1 MFNQLIEMRDQL
13 QKLQTQRTE
22 MQQIELNR
30 KLLSKQLAMVRE
42 AGSLGTAIGSH
53 QLNSLSQRYAVYK
66 RTKNEYNTTRQ
77 ALQHMVDEC
86 KRNMSEYHQS
96 ICAIKRGE
104 LMKALQELEQLT
116 SDQLSVSEF
125 LLVKDFLENSA
136 QGALFLQS
144 DQTRKELDTS
154 LMQQTTILHQIIDSL
169 THYSSVVR
177 FHPQSY
183 IDQHRSSKYAEWCKY
198 LNENPS
204 IVACRDVVAQFQS
217 CHGENAAQSPVPQ
230 VLAFS
235 YQLQA
240 ILADNTFKLQ
250 KMGERLNV
258 ELLSN
263 DPHNIVKLDRA
274 YEESR
279 VAICRFLED
288 ESGAKRALECVTL
301 TEICNLNK
309 RLLMMESAAVS
320 SGDNLVDLTLNGKW
334 FLDEMYITTSTISE
348 LIKVVWCNE
357 SSSSELST
365 AINCFQATTDV
376 YRYLSKI
383 TNSFSGSIL
392 SSVMHGIISEDQ
404 SCLEMISDLSSVQ
417 EGIQPLPELLTN
429 LHLHLRCAVL
439 NMVSPNVAAIDEVNL
454 LRQKLDI
461 MKTFFIDNA
470 TNITL
475 GKQLFL
481 LFDGLFDRLDDK
493 YRVMLT
499 TMCNLKV
506 SDKWR
511 KIDQIKESK
520 DIAVSFNFQ

>member
-1 MFNQLIEMRDQL
+1 MRDQL

-22 MQQIELNR
+22 MQEIESNR

-42 AGSLGTAIGSH
+42 AETLGTAIGSH

-66 RTKNEYNTTRQ
+66 RTKTEYNTTRQ

-86 KRNMSEYHQS
+86 IHHMNDYQQS
-96 ICAIKRGE
+96 ICAIKRCE
-104 LMKALQELEQLT
+104 LIDALQELEQLT
-116 SDQLSVSEF
+116 TDQLPVSEF
-125 LLVKDFLENSA
+125 LLVKDFLENSN
-136 QGALFLQS
+136 QGALFIQS

-154 LMQQTTILHQIIDSL
+154 LLQQTTILNQIIDSL
-169 THYSSVVR
+169 TVYSSVVC

-183 IDQHRSSKYAEWCKY
+183 INQHRSRKYAEWCQY
-198 LNENPS
+198 LNESPS
-204 IVACRDVVAQFQS
+204 VVACRDIVAQFQK
-217 CHGENAAQSPVPQ
+217 CHCENAAQSSVQ
-230 VLAFS
+230 HVLAFS

-240 ILADNTFKLQ
+240 ILGDENFKLQ
-250 KMGERLNV
+250 KMCERLNV

-263 DPHNIVKLDRA
+263 DQHNIVKLDRA

-279 VAICRFLED
+279 GAIGQFLQE
-288 ESGAKRALECVTL
+288 EKGAKRALECVTL

-320 SGDNLVDLTLNGKW
+320 SGDNLVDLTLNGRW
-334 FLDEMYITTSTISE
+334 FLDEMYITISTISE

-357 SSSSELST
+357 SSSSELTS

-376 YRYLSKI
+376 YNVLSDI
-383 TNSFSGSIL
+383 NSCFSSSIL
-392 SSVMHGIISEDQ
+392 SSVMHGIISEEQ
-404 SCLEMISDLSSVQ
+404 SCLDMISNLSSVQ
-417 EGIQPLPELLTN
+417 EGLQPLPELLTN
-429 LHLHLRCAVL
+429 LHLHLRCSVL
-439 NMVSPNVAAIDEVNL
+439 NMASPNSRTIDEVNL

-461 MKTFFIDNA
+461 MKNLFTEDT

-481 LFDGLFDRLDDK
+481 LFNGLFDRLDDK
-493 YRVMLT
+493 HQVMVT
-499 TMCNLKV
+499 AMCNLEV

-511 KIDQIKESK
+511 KIDQIKESR
-520 DIAVSFNFQ
+520 DIAVSLKFLN